1 MRVVRPVSSLVRTSR
16 ARPLLLVSTDVPV
29 GLHALLAAEP
39 ALTAS
44 PAADAGRFAARELP
58 ARALARG
65 PVAALGLQVD
75 GLLVAPV
82 DVVQRHVEPPFVFKP
97 SVDARGSPVERGS
110 GLDAGQHHLAPH
122 VLEHRDVRHLP
133 RRI

>member
-1 MRVVRPVSSLVRTSR
+1 MKTVKTSWW
-16 ARPLLLVSTDVPV
+16 STF
-29 GLHALLAAEP
+29 LAAEP

-58 ARALARG
+58 ARALAG
-65 PVAALGLQVD
+65 GSVAALGLQVD

-97 SVDARGSPVERGS
+97 PIDARGSPVERGS
-110 GLDAGQHHLAPH
+110 GLDAGQHHLAAH